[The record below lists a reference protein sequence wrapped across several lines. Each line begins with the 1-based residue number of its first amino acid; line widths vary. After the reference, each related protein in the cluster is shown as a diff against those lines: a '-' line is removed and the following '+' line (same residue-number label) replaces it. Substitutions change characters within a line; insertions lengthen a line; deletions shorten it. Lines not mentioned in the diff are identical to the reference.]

1 MEKNRVGLKEIA
13 ELSGM
18 SVGNVSMVLRGLGD
32 EARISKASQE
42 KIQNAARQ
50 LNYKPNVYAKRLRMK
65 ADRMIVAVFFAS
77 SRHLSVM
84 GAFFSGIHELL
95 SGTGDMKPEITLYPY
110 TQGQLDRMD
119 SVIREECFNG
129 AIFMGMSSEDMDYL
143 ETVRIDTPIVVFN
156 RISKIHH
163 YVYADNQNVGELAA
177 RLFSRAG
184 DAGVCLVSG
193 RKLSTAG
200 RERRDGFIGECAR
213 LGIPLPPERILQ
225 VTPGYEGGR
234 EAAEAVAAFGD
245 SCRAVFFSD
254 DQMGISALHE
264 LLIRGIRVPE
274 QIKIICY
281 NGSNSDMYSIPS
293 LSNIRIPLEEI
304 SRDCLVLLD
313 KAIRNPESGQM
324 NIVHKPILI
333 LRESTGA

>member
-18 SVGNVSMVLRGLGD
+18 SIGNVSMVLRGLGD

-65 ADRMIVAVFFAS
+65 ADHMIVAVFFAS
-77 SRHLSVM
+77 SRHVSVM
-84 GAFFSGIHELL
+84 GSFFSGIHELL
-95 SGTGDMKPEITLYPY
+95 CGNGDMKPEITLYPY

-156 RISKIHH
+156 RVSKIHH

-184 DAGVCLVSG
+184 DSGVCLVSG
-193 RKLSTAG
+193 RKSVP
-200 RERRDGFIGECAR
+200 RCRIRRIHRHCIKASRSSQLCQDVRLYDGFR
-213 LGIPLPPERILQ
+213 LFFGHRILG
-225 VTPGYEGGR
+225 VFRPARRFRLPAGTP
-234 EAAEAVAAFGD
+234 AFDRLRPNIANIG
-245 SCRAVFFSD
+245 V
-254 DQMGISALHE
+254 QKM
-264 LLIRGIRVPE
+264 
-274 QIKIICY
+274 Q
-281 NGSNSDMYSIPS
+281 PS
-293 LSNIRIPLEEI
+293 LQFIQLSVLHGKTPDLFLNLDTPHIAYRRFVGENQRDDPV
-304 SRDCLVLLD
+304 SRSQIT
-313 KAIRNPESGQM
+313 KS
-324 NIVHKPILI
+324 
-333 LRESTGA
+333 